1 MPAISPRLPAIRAS
15 ARRDAIVEADDQRVA
30 MRLPDAAPPMA
41 APQLA
46 GIPAR
51 PGGLRQLQR
60 GGIASSV
67 VNIVGATSILGGIAV
82 AAHAVE
88 QAAIAIA
95 GHADDPASSALATWA
110 PLVACGLATAGAYLL
125 NTQGALENFD
135 LNARL
140 AFDSAR
146 HPWEIEPSRN
156 TND

>member
-1 MPAISPRLPAIRAS
+1 MPAISPHSPAIHAS
-15 ARRDAIVEADDQRVA
+15 ARHDAIVVADDQHVA
-30 MRLPDAAPPMA
+30 VRPPNVPRLMA

-46 GIPAR
+46 GIPTR

-67 VNIVGATSILGGIAV
+67 VNIVGATSILSGIAV

-88 QAAIAIA
+88 QAAGAIA
-95 GHADDPASSALATWA
+95 GHADHPASSPLASWA
-110 PLVACGLATAGAYLL
+110 PWLACGLATAGVYLL
-125 NTQGALENFD
+125 NTQGALDNFD

-146 HPWEIEPSRN
+146 PPWEAASSRN